1 MKTSIYIIRCIAL
14 CALLL
19 SSTYA
24 FSQKGISTAYLY
36 KGYWSQWIDA
46 GFNYYGMTRD
56 SKIGLAGEYDHFC
69 IFDKGRHPS
78 DFFFKFRISNYIQP
92 SKKEIKQ
99 HYKKKTEWVY
109 SGYVEYYVSDLY
121 PTFEDCLRELHRP
134 LKSND
139 VETDEYNRK
148 LSVLRASR
156 MSKGLSFTPIGYK
169 KVTKSA
175 TIKIMPY
182 KKLPQCYNFFF
193 DNVGY
198 AIDLGMF
205 YVVFDPNRRR

>member
-1 MKTSIYIIRCIAL
+1 MKQKSFLIRYIVLCSLFLFSITS
-14 CALLL
+14 
-19 SSTYA
+19 
-24 FSQKGISTAYLY
+24 FSQAQRGISTAYLY
-36 KGYWSQWIDA
+36 KGYWSKWVDA
-46 GFNYYGMTRD
+46 GKNYYGTWGESR
-56 SKIGLAGEYDHFC
+56 IGLAGEYDHFC
-69 IFDKGRHPS
+69 IYDQGMHPS

-121 PTFEDCLRELHRP
+121 PTFEDCLRELKRP
-134 LKSND
+134 LTK
-139 VETDEYNRK
+139 
-148 LSVLRASR
+148 
-156 MSKGLSFTPIGYK
+156 MSKGLSFFFFFYK
-169 KVTKSA
+169 KITRPA

-193 DNVGY
+193 DDVGY